1 MSAKPFDIGHVVK
14 RLEAHAPALRLVGQR
29 GEYSKVRSLASFPTP
44 CAYVLLA
51 VERPVKTSSGA
62 SVPGK
67 QNPLAQVV
75 NVGFAVVMA
84 FRNYR
89 GLSNGDE
96 LRDELLGV
104 VGEVRDALLGW
115 TPPVNGGRQC
125 QLLAGDLD
133 DFDDAVA
140 VWIDKWETQHIIK
153 PEISA

>member
-1 MSAKPFDIGHVVK
+1 MSAKPFDVGPIVT
-14 RLEAHAPALRLVGQR
+14 RLQAHAPALREVGQR
-29 GEYSKVRSLASFPTP
+29 GEYSRVRSLASFPTP
-44 CAYVLLA
+44 CAYVILA
-51 VERPVKTSSGA
+51 VERPIQTKTGA
-62 SVPGK
+62 SVQGK

-89 GLSNGDE
+89 GLSTGDE
-96 LRDELLGV
+96 LRDELRDT

-133 DFDDAVA
+133 DFDDTVA

>member
-1 MSAKPFDIGHVVK
+1 MSAKPFDISHVVK
-14 RLEAHAPALRLVGQR
+14 RLNDHAPALRLVGQR
-29 GEYSKVRSLASFPTP
+29 GDYSQVRSLGSFPTP

-51 VERPVKTSSGA
+51 VERPVQTRTGA
-62 SVPGK
+62 SVAGK
-67 QNPLAQVV
+67 QHPLAQVV

-89 GLSNGDE
+89 GLSTGDE
-96 LRDELLGV
+96 LRDELRDT

-133 DFDDAVA
+133 DFDDTVA
-140 VWIDKWETQHIIK
+140 VWIDKWDTQHIIK